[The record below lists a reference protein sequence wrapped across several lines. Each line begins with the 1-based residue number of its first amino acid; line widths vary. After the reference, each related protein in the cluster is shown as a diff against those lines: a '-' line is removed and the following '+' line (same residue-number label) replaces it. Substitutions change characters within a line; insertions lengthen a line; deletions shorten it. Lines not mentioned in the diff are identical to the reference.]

1 VIGRGRRPFGRLR
14 AGPGGRRR
22 RVFRLRDNSPL
33 RGIDPRVKLAL
44 SLLAASAVMLP
55 LTQLG
60 AFLVVYAA
68 FLAWS
73 RVLDEAF
80 HAAARIAWLMA
91 ALFVLDW
98 FFIDL
103 PFAALITLRFVLVVS
118 SFTAFFATTT
128 LEEFRLALAWL
139 RVPYRY
145 AFTLSLALGSVTVLD
160 EEWRAIQEAQRAR
173 GAWRRSTGLRGLPD
187 TIRDL
192 VALAVPTVVLTTRRA
207 WSLTEAAYA
216 RGFGSPHRRPYDEL
230 HMRWPD
236 WTLLASS
243 LVLITLLILSR

>member
-1 VIGRGRRPFGRLR
+1 
-14 AGPGGRRR
+14 
-22 RVFRLRDNSPL
+22 
-33 RGIDPRVKLAL
+33 VKLAL
-44 SLLAASAVMLP
+44 SLVAASAVMLP
-55 LTQLG
+55 LPQL
-60 AFLVVYAA
+60 AA
-68 FLAWS
+68 FLAVYAVFLAWG
-73 RVLDEAF
+73 RVLDEAA
-80 HAAARIAWLMA
+80 HASARIAWLLA
-91 ALFVLDW
+91 ILFIVDW
-98 FFIDL
+98 FFINL

-118 SFTAFFATTT
+118 SFASFFATTT

-173 GAWRRSTGLRGLPD
+173 GAWRRPSGLRGLPG
-187 TIRDL
+187 TLRDL

-216 RGFGSPHRRPYDEL
+216 RGFDSPHRRPYDRL
-230 HMRWPD
+230 HMRWRD

-243 LVLITLLILSR
+243 LLLIAMLILSR

>member
-1 VIGRGRRPFGRLR
+1 VIGRG
-14 AGPGGRRR
+14 GRRGGQR
-22 RVFRLRDNSPL
+22 RRAFRLRDDSPL

-60 AFLVVYAA
+60 AFLLVYVA
-68 FLAWS
+68 FLAWG
-73 RVLDEAF
+73 RVLDEAL
-80 HAAARIAWLMA
+80 HAAARIAWLLA
-91 ALFVLDW
+91 VLFVVDW

-139 RVPYRY
+139 RVPHRY
-145 AFTLSLALGSVTVLD
+145 AFTLSLALGSVTLLD
-160 EEWRAIQEAQRAR
+160 EEWRAVQEAQRAR
-173 GAWRRSTGLRGLPD
+173 GAWRRPKGLRGLPD
-187 TIRDL
+187 ALRDL

-216 RGFGSPHRRPYDEL
+216 RGFDSPHRQPYDHL
-230 HMRWPD
+230 HLHALD
-236 WTLLASS
+236 WVLLAGS
-243 LVLITLLILSR
+243 LLLIALLILSR

>member
-1 VIGRGRRPFGRLR
+1 MIGRGRRG
-14 AGPGGRRR
+14 AGRRR
-22 RVFRLRDNSPL
+22 RAFRLRDDSPL

-44 SLLAASAVMLP
+44 SLVAASAVMLP
-55 LTQLG
+55 LPQLG
-60 AFLVVYAA
+60 GFLIVYAV
-68 FLAWS
+68 FLAWG
-73 RVLDEAF
+73 RVLDEAA
-80 HAAARIAWLMA
+80 HAAARIAWLLA
-91 ALFVLDW
+91 ILFIVDW
-98 FFIDL
+98 FFIGL

-118 SFTAFFATTT
+118 SFASFFATTT

-173 GAWRRSTGLRGLPD
+173 GAWRRPAGLRGLPGAL
-187 TIRDL
+187 RDL

-216 RGFGSPHRRPYDEL
+216 RGFDSPHRRPYDEL
-230 HMRWPD
+230 HLRWPD
-236 WTLLASS
+236 WALLIGS
-243 LVLITLLILSR
+243 LFLIAVLILSR